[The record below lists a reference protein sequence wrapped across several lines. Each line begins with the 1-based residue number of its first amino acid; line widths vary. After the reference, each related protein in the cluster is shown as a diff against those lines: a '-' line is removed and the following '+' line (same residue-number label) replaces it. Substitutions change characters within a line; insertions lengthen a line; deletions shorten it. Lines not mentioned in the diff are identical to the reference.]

1 MTKETESL
9 TANMEPDIEIIPTSM
24 TQGTLGDR
32 SDADIIRDI
41 NAVLDAVGIPE
52 KITGIIVA
60 EEHPEV
66 SLSYVLPEDKN
77 TGSNT
82 YLKEFFDFYDQYG
95 CYLFNPNTFEKI
107 DEGDYFMAVATSMNV
122 LYRHQKCQDPIA
134 IFEQLFVLNSET
146 KSKVV
151 PIAENCL
158 AAWKGIMALYALRKN
173 TDPKTFD
180 SVLPDIFELQSITLY

>member
-1 MTKETESL
+1 MTVKIDVL
-9 TANMEPDIEIIPTSM
+9 TANMEPNIETIPTNM
-24 TQGTLGDR
+24 AKGILGDR
-32 SDADIIRDI
+32 SEADIIKDI

-52 KITGIIVA
+52 QITGIIYA

-82 YLKEFFDFYDQYG
+82 YLKEFFDFYDKYS
-95 CYLFNPNTFEKI
+95 CYLFNPNTFEQI
-107 DEGDYFMAVATSMNV
+107 DEADYFMAVATSMNV
-122 LYRHQKCQDPIA
+122 LYRHQKCQDPVA
-134 IFEQLFVLNSET
+134 IFQQLFLLNSET
-146 KSKVV
+146 KRIVL

-158 AAWKGIMALYALRKN
+158 AAWQGIMALYALRKN